1 MLSSLVNFVLKL
13 LGAKSRNEIRR
24 GKLWEITR
32 LWSRDVSTVEK
43 EVAKGVPLVK
53 PEGGK
58 IDALRVH
65 VIGSENNVTN
75 LTKDADLL

>member
-1 MLSSLVNFVLKL
+1 MNLVFKL
-13 LGAKSRNEIRR
+13 LKAKTREEIRG

-32 LWSRDVSTVEK
+32 LWGRDIRVVEK
-43 EVAKGVPLVK
+43 EVAKPAPFVK

-65 VIGSENNVTN
+65 VISGENNTTN
-75 LTKDADLL
+75 LTKQADIL